1 MKKNTVIGNYNF
13 IGICRSLIL
22 LGVGLL
28 FLTYYLLSP
37 FSYNIPLLAY
47 FQLGAAFLI
56 GFLLRCM
63 RRKLFFGGGI
73 SFHQSI
79 SFEIVVQ
86 IKQALN
92 PLLPVR
98 VFEAEFIERET
109 GLKSDQ
115 IADWVKSR
123 IISSYA
129 IMALAVAWVL
139 FLYKITIPSLTLGF
153 ALCSIIIMFFMF
165 LSVSSRAFIILITIL
180 SGFAI
185 WVFEGL
191 LFVMALSSCG
201 CSAADAWCLYLLFIF
216 LLELSPIPFGIG
228 LAELPLLFFGNG
240 ALFLLILIFHVLR
253 FIPIFLLGYI
263 YLPRYKFSFNDFYN
277 SSLTAILHSSH
288 VVDDFSFKRD
298 TQDQIDLSII
308 IPAYNEELR
317 LPGFMEDVLTYIDT
331 SGISAEVIIVD
342 DGSKDKTAEIVNKI
356 INKDERVRLLIQDPN
371 QGKGAAVKR
380 GILEAVGKF
389 AIYAD
394 ADGATPISE
403 LDKFLPYMMTN
414 SEIII
419 GSRKAGSSEVDR
431 SRKGIRA
438 LMGVFFYKIV
448 NLFAVPGI
456 QDTQCGFKMFR
467 CDIGKKIFDRAQ
479 ESGWAFDVELL
490 YLAQLFGYT
499 IHEVPVNWH
508 EVDGSKVNPLVD
520 SMKMLVAI
528 FRIRSVHGGFF
539 NNA

>member
-1 MKKNTVIGNYNF
+1 MKKNTIIGNYNF
-13 IGICRSLIL
+13 IGICRT
-22 LGVGLL
+22 LL
-28 FLTYYLLSP
+28 FLGIGLLALTCYFLSP
-37 FSYNIPLLAY
+37 LSFNIPITAY
-47 FQLGAAFLI
+47 LQMGAAFFI
-56 GFLLRCM
+56 GFLLRCV

-73 SFHQSI
+73 SFHQSV

-109 GLKSDQ
+109 NLKSDR
-115 IADWVKSR
+115 IGDWVKSR

-129 IMALAVAWVL
+129 VMTLAVAWVL
-139 FLYKITIPSLTLGF
+139 YLYKTAIPSLVIVF
-153 ALCSIIIMFFMF
+153 AVASVIIMFFMF
-165 LSVSSRAFIILITIL
+165 LSVNSGAFVLLMTIL

-185 WVFEGL
+185 WIFEGL
-191 LFVMALSSCG
+191 LFVMALLLCG
-201 CSAADAWCLYLLFIF
+201 ASAPDAWCIYLLFIF
-216 LLELSPIPFGIG
+216 LLEISPIPFGLG
-228 LAELPLLFFGNG
+228 LAELPLLFFRNG
-240 ALFLLILIFHVLR
+240 VLFILIMVFHILR
-253 FIPIFLLGYI
+253 FIPILILGYI

-277 SSLTAILHSSH
+277 SSLTAILHASH
-288 VVDDFSFKRD
+288 SASNFSFKQGH
-298 TQDQIDLSII
+298 QDKLDLSII

-317 LPGFMEDVLTYIDT
+317 LPGFLKDVLSYLDT
-331 SGISAEVIIVD
+331 SGILAEVIIVD
-342 DGSKDKTAEIVNKI
+342 DGSKDKTAEVVNKFI
-356 INKDERVRLLIQDPN
+356 DKDNRVRLLIQDPN

-380 GILEAVGKF
+380 GILEAAGKF

-403 LDKFLPYMMTN
+403 IDKFLPYMMSN

-431 SRKGIRA
+431 SRKGVRA
-438 LMGVFFYKIV
+438 LMGIFFYKIV

-467 CDIGKKIFDRAQ
+467 CDIGKKIFERAQ
-479 ESGWAFDVELL
+479 ENGWAFDVELL

>member
-1 MKKNTVIGNYNF
+1 MKKNTIIGNYNF
-13 IGICRSLIL
+13 IGICRTLVF
-22 LGVGLL
+22 LGLGLL
-28 FLTYYLLSP
+28 SLTYYLLYP
-37 FSYNIPLLAY
+37 FSYSIEFIAY
-47 FQLGAAFLI
+47 LQLGAAFFI
-56 GFLLRCM
+56 GFLLRCT
-63 RRKLFFGGGI
+63 RRKLFFGKGV

-92 PLLPVR
+92 PLLPVK

-109 GLKSDQ
+109 GLKGEQ
-115 IADWVKSR
+115 IGGWVKSR

-129 IMALAVAWVL
+129 VMSFAVAWVL
-139 FLYKITIPSLTLGF
+139 FLYKCTIPSLTLAF
-153 ALCSIIIMFFMF
+153 ALASIIIMFFMF
-165 LSVSSRAFIILITIL
+165 LVVNSGVFTILMTIL

-185 WVFEGL
+185 WIFEGL
-191 LFVMALSSCG
+191 LFVMAFSSCG
-201 CSAADAWCLYLLFIF
+201 CSVADAWCIYLLFIF
-216 LLELSPIPFGIG
+216 LLEISPIPFGIG
-228 LAELPLLFFGNG
+228 LAELPILFFGNG
-240 ALFLLILIFHVLR
+240 VLFLLVFIFHCIR
-253 FIPIFLLGYI
+253 FIPILLLGYI

-288 VVDDFSFKRD
+288 LSNDFAFKMESENK
-298 TQDQIDLSII
+298 IDLSII

-317 LPGFMEDVLTYIDT
+317 LPGFLKDVLSYIDT

-342 DGSKDKTAEIVNKI
+342 DGSKDKTAEIVNNI
-356 INKDERVRLLIQDPN
+356 INKDKRVRLLIQDPN

-380 GILEAVGKF
+380 GILEALGKF
-389 AIYAD
+389 AVYAD

-403 LDKFLPYMMTN
+403 LDKFLPYMMSN
-414 SEIII
+414 SEIVI

-438 LMGVFFYKIV
+438 LMGIFFYKIV

-528 FRIRSVHGGFF
+528 FRIRSVHGGFL